1 MILKL
6 KNIKKEYKIN
16 KKYSEVI
23 FNNLNLS
30 FKSGEFVCILGE
42 SGAGKTTLMNI
53 IGGLDS
59 NYEGNIYFDDINIKN
74 TNLDNY
80 RRDNIG
86 FIFQNF
92 NLISNL
98 TILENVMI
106 KLDMSKMSLKD
117 KISKSKEI
125 LKELGLEKEIHKMPN
140 ELSGGQK
147 QRVAIAR
154 TLVTDPDIILA
165 DEPTGALDSANSIKV
180 LEILKDISE
189 KGKLVIVVTHSKKV
203 LDYSSRLIT
212 IEDGQVLTDEV
223 ISEINLEKE
232 HVSTKQKKIS
242 FMTSIKFGIR
252 NIINNLKRN
261 ILISLASSIGIIGII
276 ISLYIGDGVK
286 DYIDK
291 EINNKANPKI
301 LDIKK
306 KDTNELYEVDYFN
319 DEDISNILNVKN
331 VKEIYKQSIYTNSV
345 SIGYNDQK
353 YDLVTFSSYNNINE
367 SELEV
372 GKSPKDNEIIISK
385 YLADKMTSNEDYSSI
400 LGKEIDLYILD
411 NSSSEPFIISEK
423 VKISGIYKRDKISII
438 ADSMY
443 GYISYS
449 NLNKIYDKN
458 IKKLLPT
465 NISVEI
471 DDEDNIDMVKKSINN
486 LNFECTSSSNLLED
500 IYSYLDIATF
510 ILSSFSILS
519 LIVSSIMIMIIMHIN
534 VVERT
539 KEIGILRSLGAR
551 KKDIK
556 RIFKNEA
563 LVLGIIIGC
572 ISIIV
577 SNIISILMK
586 DAIYNNF
593 EINFT
598 NIKGEFMIIGLLLSI
613 IICIIS
619 SLAPASKASK
629 VDPVEALRYE

>member
-1 MILKL
+1 MILNL

-16 KKYSEVI
+16 RKYNEVI
-23 FNNLNLS
+23 FKNLNLS

-42 SGAGKTTLMNI
+42 SGTGKSTLMNI

-59 NYEGNIYFDDINIKN
+59 DYEGNIFIDDVNLRSI
-74 TNLDNY
+74 NLDNY

-92 NLISNL
+92 NLVSNL

-106 KLDMSKMSLKD
+106 KLDMSKMSLSD
-117 KISKSKEI
+117 KILKSKEI
-125 LKELGLEKEIHKMPN
+125 LKELGLEKEMQKKPN

-180 LEILKDISE
+180 LEILKEISK
-189 KGKLVIVVTHSKKV
+189 KGKLVIVVTHSKRV

-212 IEDGQVLTDEV
+212 IDDGCVLTDE
-223 ISEINLEKE
+223 IINDVNVESK

-242 FMTSIKFGIR
+242 FLASIKFGIR

-261 ILISLASSIGIIGII
+261 ILISLASSIGVIGII
-276 ISLYIGDGVK
+276 LSLYIGDGVK
-286 DYIDK
+286 NYIDK
-291 EINNKANPKI
+291 EINSKADPRI
-301 LDIKK
+301 LDVKK
-306 KDTNELYEVDYFN
+306 KGTNELYEVDYFN
-319 DEDISNILNVKN
+319 NEDINKISGIKN
-331 VKEIYKQSIYTNSV
+331 VENLYKQAIYTNSV
-345 SIGYNDQK
+345 SISFNNQK
-353 YDLVTFSSYNNINE
+353 YDLVTFSSYNKINE
-367 SELEV
+367 DELEE
-372 GKSPKDNEIIISK
+372 GKIPKDNEIVISK
-385 YLADKMTSNEDYSSI
+385 YLADKMVSDENYTNI

-411 NSSSEPFIISEK
+411 NSSTEPFIICEK
-423 VKISGIYKRDKISII
+423 VKVSGIYKRDKLSII

-449 NLNKIYDKN
+449 NLGKIYTKN
-458 IKKLLPT
+458 SKNLMPT
-465 NISVEI
+465 NISVEVNNK
-471 DDEDNIDMVKKSINN
+471 DNVEIVKNNINK
-486 LNFECTSSSNLLED
+486 LEFECTSSSNLLDD
-500 IYSYLDIATF
+500 IYSYLDVATF

-519 LIVSSIMIMIIMHIN
+519 LVVSSIMIMIIMHIN

-556 RIFKNEA
+556 RIFQSEA
-563 LVLGIIIGC
+563 LILGLVVGS
-572 ISIIV
+572 ISV
-577 SNIISILMK
+577 IISNLISFLIK
-586 DAIYNNF
+586 DIVYKNF

-598 NIKGEFMIIGLLLSI
+598 SINGKFMILGILLST

-619 SLAPASKASK
+619 SLIPASMASK

>member
-6 KNIKKEYKIN
+6 KNIKKEYKIS

-23 FNNLNLS
+23 FNNLSLS

-42 SGAGKTTLMNI
+42 SGAGKSTLMNI

-59 NYEGNIYFDDINIKN
+59 NYEGNIFIDDVNIKN

-86 FIFQNF
+86 FIFQSF
-92 NLISNL
+92 NLIPNL
-98 TILENVMI
+98 TVLENVMI
-106 KLDMSKMSLKD
+106 KLDMSKVSLKD

-125 LKELGLEKEIHKMPN
+125 LKELGLEKEIHKRPN

-180 LEILKDISE
+180 LEILKEISK

-212 IEDGQVLTDEV
+212 IDDGQVLTDEV
-223 ISEINLEKE
+223 ISDVNLEKE
-232 HVSTKQKKIS
+232 HTSTKQKKIS
-242 FMTSIKFGIR
+242 FLTSIKFGIR

-306 KDTNELYEVDYFN
+306 KGTNELYEVDYFN
-319 DEDISNILNVKN
+319 SEDINNILNIKN
-331 VKEIYKQSIYTNSV
+331 IKNLYKQAIYTNSV
-345 SIGYNDQK
+345 SISFNNQK
-353 YDLVTFSSYNNINE
+353 YDLVTFSSYNKINE
-367 SELEV
+367 DELEE
-372 GKSPKDNEIIISK
+372 GKIPKDNEIVISK
-385 YLADKMTSNEDYSSI
+385 YLADKMVSDENYTNI
-400 LGKEIDLYILD
+400 LGKEIDLYVLD
-411 NSSSEPFIISEK
+411 NSTSEPFIISEK

-449 NLNKIYDKN
+449 NLNKIYTKN
-458 IKKLLPT
+458 SKNLMPT
-465 NISVEI
+465 NISVEV
-471 DDEDNIDMVKKSINN
+471 DDKDNIDIVKNSINK
-486 LNFECTSSSNLLED
+486 LDFECTSSSNVLED
-500 IYSYLDIATF
+500 IYSYLDVATF

-556 RIFKNEA
+556 RIFQSEA
-563 LVLGIIIGC
+563 LILGLVVGS
-572 ISIIV
+572 ISV
-577 SNIISILMK
+577 IISNLISFLIK
-586 DAIYNNF
+586 DIVYNNF

-598 NIKGEFMIIGLLLSI
+598 GINGKFMILGILLST
-613 IICIIS
+613 IICVIS
-619 SLAPASKASK
+619 SLIPASMASK
-629 VDPVEALRYE
+629 IDPVEALRYE